1 MILEYKV
8 RAGAIQPARANP
20 SDAGLDVFYNP
31 SDPEV
36 SAIKIHPGENKMLP
50 TGLSFGIPHGYML
63 QVCNRSSMGVKRSLV
78 VGAHIID
85 SGRFEEWPNLFTDPC
100 TYQITTR
107 DNYDR
112 GFPISI
118 ILCDSHGMLKDRVV
132 SIRTANVFEPHRYR
146 HIVSC
151 VEIIGKKGNE
161 WSLRS
166 NYLVTRTMLNGTMSV
181 FSTGE
186 YQDIIVQKEEKFL

>member
-1 MILEYKV
+1 M
-8 RAGAIQPARANP
+8 AN
-20 SDAGLDVFYNP
+20 
-31 SDPEV
+31 V
-36 SAIKIHPGENKMLP
+36 SKIIPDNAHIPGEVTALLAK
-50 TGLSFGIPHGYML
+50 Y
-63 QVCNRSSMGVKRSLV
+63 
-78 VGAHIID
+78 AHIID

-166 NYLVTRTMLNGTMSV
+166 NYLVTRRMLNGTMSV

-186 YQDIIVQKEEKFL
+186 YQDIIVQKEDKFLFQERVVICDHSVINNLIALPL